1 MLFTTTVEAEL
12 TWKLVLRV
20 ETVTSTV
27 GDGIVNCSPGK
38 DEVPLLPDDT
48 SMAFGLEDPRM
59 IVDSPEELS
68 LGGGL
73 AMTADEPEVAAA
85 VALGL

>member
-1 MLFTTTVEAEL
+1 MTTVEAKL

-27 GDGIVNCSPGK
+27 GDGTVNCSPGE

-48 SMAFGLEDPRM
+48 SMASGLEDPRM
-59 IVDSPEELS
+59 IVDLPEELL

-73 AMTADEPEVAAA
+73 AMTVDEQEVAAA
-85 VALGL
+85 VAPGP

>member
-1 MLFTTTVEAEL
+1 MLFLTTVEAEL

-20 ETVTSTV
+20 ETVTSMVSDGTV
-27 GDGIVNCSPGK
+27 DCSLGK

-48 SMAFGLEDPRM
+48 SMASGLEDPRM
-59 IVDSPEELS
+59 IVDSPKELP

-73 AMTADEPEVAAA
+73 AMMVGEHEVAAA
-85 VALGL
+85 VALGP